1 LLKQVQEKRKKIHE
15 LKGTEEGEVLA
26 SQEAWSTMKKRA
38 SGLKVFNDPEKIKK
52 SLKRDQHQ
60 KKKSQK
66 EWAARINTQNKTR
79 KDAQKK
85 RSENIAAAK
94 ERKRNK
100 QQNPKKYQRKRPGFE
115 GVKSTI
121 INK

>member
-1 LLKQVQEKRKKIHE
+1 
-15 LKGTEEGEVLA
+15 
-26 SQEAWSTMKKRA
+26 MKKRA